1 MQPATQIPAGT
12 SKAMKQR
19 LDQYLQEICSLMRD
33 VDPDRIR
40 ERIVELAAVY
50 HASVWDY
57 ENSSTIAERRKR
69 VRSMLSTMG
78 RVIEDAQPIFDT
90 LGEMTKDDGDFC
102 RGGFGETI

>member
-1 MQPATQIPAGT
+1 MTKEDPEDPDGGAAPDMWRHVIRPVSSDSAMQPATQIPAGT

-69 VRSMLSTMG
+69 
-78 RVIEDAQPIFDT
+78 
-90 LGEMTKDDGDFC
+90 
-102 RGGFGETI
+102 